1 MNVQHPR
8 RLAAASAVAVITALA
23 LAACSAPDG
32 GSATAPPAADAVAG
46 GTLTVGTPPDG
57 GCIDPQQVQQRAVL
71 SITRQMTDSL
81 IYQNPD
87 TEEFEPWLAES
98 WEISE
103 DGTTYTFSLRDDV
116 TFSDGTDLTADTVVA
131 NLDAIVAM
139 GARAII
145 AGPYLRGFTGA
156 EAIDDATV
164 QISFEAPNAQFL
176 QAASTPSLGIVA
188 EATAAL
194 TPDERCQ
201 GEIVGSGPFVL
212 EDFRTAQSATLA
224 QRDDAYGWAPA
235 ALDGGGPYLDTIEF
249 QMIPDTS
256 VRAGSLVSAQLDVA
270 NELQPQDVQQVEA
283 AGLPIVSRPN
293 PGFPNTLFVNPDR
306 APLDDPAIRQAMQIG
321 FDREEVV
328 TTTLTA
334 QDLPATDALSSTTP
348 GYTDHADLLA
358 YDVDAANE
366 LLDDAGWVAG
376 GDGIRERDG
385 QRAEVQVM
393 YYTPIYLAYV
403 PLLELMRQQ
412 YAEVGID
419 FILEPVPTATGQERQ
434 LAWDFDVR
442 MSGQT
447 RADPAVLRSQ
457 TSDADA
463 EVNELLA
470 AQAGEVDIDARLA
483 LVQEAT
489 ARMLETALVI
499 PIHELALPM
508 SHTQSVQGIALDA
521 TNGLLLVDTWKQ
533 N

>member
-1 MNVQHPR
+1 MNVHRPKR
-8 RLAAASAVAVITALA
+8 IARAAAVAVAASLA
-23 LAACSAPDG
+23 LAACSAPAPASD
-32 GSATAPPAADAVAG
+32 TAPPPEEAVAG
-46 GTLTVGTPPDG
+46 GTLTVGIPPDG

-71 SITRQMTDSL
+71 SVTRQITDSL
-81 IYQNPD
+81 VYQNPD
-87 TEEFEPWLAES
+87 TLEFEPWLAES

-103 DGTTYTFSLRDDV
+103 DGTTYTFTLRDDV
-116 TFSDGTDLTADTVVA
+116 VFTDGSALTADTVVA
-131 NLDAIVAM
+131 NIDAIIAM

-145 AGPYLRGFTGA
+145 AGPYLRGFVGA
-156 EAIDDATV
+156 DAVDDVTV
-164 QISFEAPNAQFL
+164 EVAFDAPNAQFL
-176 QAASTPSLGIVA
+176 QAVSTPSLGIVS
-188 EATAAL
+188 EPTAQLSA
-194 TPDERCQ
+194 DERCQ
-201 GEIVGSGPFVL
+201 GEIVGTGPFVL
-212 EDFRTAQSATLA
+212 DEFRTAQGVTLS
-224 QRDDAYGWAPA
+224 QRDDDYGWAPA

-256 VRAGSLVSAQLDVA
+256 VRVGSLVSAQLDVA

-283 AGLPIVSRPN
+283 AGLPVVSRPN
-293 PGFPNTLFVNPDR
+293 PGFPNTLFLNPER

-348 GYTDHADLLA
+348 GYSDHSELLE
-358 YDVDAANE
+358 YDVDAANA
-366 LLDDAGWVAG
+366 LLDDAGWEVG
-376 GDGIRERDG
+376 DDGIRERDG

-412 YAEVGID
+412 YAEIGID
-419 FILEPVPTATGQERQ
+419 FVLEPVPTATGQERQ
-434 LAWDFDVR
+434 IAWDFDLR

-457 TSDADA
+457 TSDVNA

-470 AQAGEVDIDARLA
+470 AQAAEVDPAARA
-483 LVQEAT
+483 VIVEEAT
-489 ARMLETALVI
+489 ALLLETALVI

-508 SHTQSVQGIALDA
+508 SHGTTVYGLGLDA
-521 TNGLLLVDTWKQ
+521 TNGLLLTDTWVQ